1 MIIPDGDRTGNPR
14 KHFSAM
20 LLVSGVSFRYTARF
34 SVLQKLSQLL
44 GRLRSMEPYHVENFR
59 RWFDAYVNRFFGEDE
74 YVNVHLRLKHEHTQ
88 RTCEETLRLAD
99 PLALDDDQ
107 KRVAEVI
114 ALFHDVGRFP
124 QFAEYR
130 TFDDTKSVD
139 HGRLAVEILCREGV
153 LAALRRQERQWVE
166 TAIEHHGRKAI
177 PADLRGRT
185 LLFAKLIRDA
195 DKLDIFR
202 VVLEKYRLF
211 REDPAGCPLEIPF
224 PDPPEYSPEVMQ
236 SVLNGQL
243 VEYPHVRTL
252 NDVILCRIGWV
263 YDMNFA
269 ASLVHV
275 RQRGIFDQLFDSLPQ
290 TADVARLK
298 TCVRKYIDTR
308 LNKTPASA

>member
-1 MIIPDGDRTGNPR
+1 
-14 KHFSAM
+14 
-20 LLVSGVSFRYTARF
+20 
-34 SVLQKLSQLL
+34 
-44 GRLRSMEPYHVENFR
+44 MELHHVENFR

-74 YVNVHLRLKHEHTQ
+74 YVNVHLRLKYEHTQ
-88 RTCEETLRLAD
+88 RTCEEILRLAE

-124 QFAEYR
+124 QFAEYQ
-130 TFDDTKSVD
+130 TFDDTRSVD
-139 HGRLAVEILCREGV
+139 HGRLAVEVLRREGV
-153 LAALRRQERQWVE
+153 LTALRREERQWVE

-202 VVLEKYRLF
+202 VILEKYRLF
-211 REDPAGCPLEIPF
+211 REDPGGCPLEIPF
-224 PDPPEYSPEVMQ
+224 PDSPEYSPEVIQ

-243 VEYPHVRTL
+243 VEYPQLRTL

-269 ASLVHV
+269 ASLAQV
-275 RQRGIFDQLFDSLPQ
+275 RDRHILDQLFDALPQ
-290 TADVARLK
+290 TADIARLR
-298 TCVRKYIDTR
+298 TQVCEYVDTR
-308 LNKTPASA
+308 